1 MMMENAVQKYKVY
14 NPKNSNCPV
23 CTMLNSIYK
32 ANLFQKE
39 MKIPEEAGK
48 GYYRRIILKPSMEVF
63 IADATF
69 SEGMT
74 MGGGPSNPEYCLAF
88 CLGEAFRWRLE
99 GNKKEYEIECGENYI
114 FHGNK
119 GNSICSYNPGQRFYG
134 LTVHLDSE
142 IIASFIHHMGKRYSR
157 IGQSYGN
164 GAFYKRKFSPAV
176 KLILNDIA
184 NCPYRDHIRRIY
196 LEGKVLELIA
206 VYMNE
211 LILESGSHYPSAKLS
226 SSDRESLHKAR
237 KILDENIASPP
248 TIGKLARLVHIN
260 EYKLKTGFKKLF
272 GVPVHAYIIDKRL
285 GMARFLME
293 DKKLRVTEAALLVGY
308 SDASHFAE
316 KFRKKYG
323 VNPSKCTKN

>member
-1 MMMENAVQKYKVY
+1 MMENAVQKYKVY

-142 IIASFIHHMGKRYSR
+142 IIASFIHHMGKDTPVSDNLMETVLFTRE
-157 IGQSYGN
+157 N
-164 GAFYKRKFSPAV
+164 F
-176 KLILNDIA
+176 
-184 NCPYRDHIRRIY
+184 RR
-196 LEGKVLELIA
+196 
-206 VYMNE
+206 
-211 LILESGSHYPSAKLS
+211 LS
-226 SSDRESLHKAR
+226 S
-237 KILDENIASPP
+237 
-248 TIGKLARLVHIN
+248 
-260 EYKLKTGFKKLF
+260 
-272 GVPVHAYIIDKRL
+272 
-285 GMARFLME
+285 
-293 DKKLRVTEAALLVGY
+293 
-308 SDASHFAE
+308 
-316 KFRKKYG
+316 
-323 VNPSKCTKN
+323 